1 MVGVRVI
8 VEDEKYTSVGGV
20 VVGDMKRVGVAVQSL
35 VGVAC
40 CILFSLVMMITNPR
54 Q

>member
-20 VVGDMKRVGVAVQSL
+20 VVGDLKRVGVIVQSL
-35 VGVAC
+35 VGVASC
-40 CILFSLVMMITNPR
+40 NLFSFAMMITSPR